1 MDAVAV
7 PAWSSSE
14 WMGGTEGF
22 VGGVGGAAGVG
33 GGVSQAGRRGGAERH
48 TNPKAGR
55 TDYGAEP
62 PTHTDQTA
70 EGGGGSASADV

>member
-14 WMGGTEGF
+14 WMGGTEGV
-22 VGGVGGAAGVG
+22 VGGEGDAG
-33 GGVSQAGRRGGAERH
+33 GGGSQARRRGGAEQH

-62 PTHTDQTA
+62 PTSHSDQTA
-70 EGGGGSASADV
+70 EEGGIASAAV